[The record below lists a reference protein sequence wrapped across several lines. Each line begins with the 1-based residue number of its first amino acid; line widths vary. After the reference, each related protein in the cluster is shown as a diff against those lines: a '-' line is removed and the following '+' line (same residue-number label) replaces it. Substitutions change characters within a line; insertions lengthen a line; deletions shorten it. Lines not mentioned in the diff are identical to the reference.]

1 MVPREIDRRVV
12 IDRLAWIER
21 MLREIRRLPLDDR
34 EAFFADSR
42 NVWTAKSCLRR
53 ALEALFDLGRH
64 VLARGFGLGVNEYKA
79 IARELGR
86 QGILG
91 PEDVRRMVIMAGY
104 RNRLVHL
111 YHDVSEEELFQICRQ
126 DLGDVEQVADALRRW
141 LLAHPEKLDEPL
153 E

>member
-12 IDRLAWIER
+12 IDRLSWVER

-42 NVWTAKSCLRR
+42 NVWTAESCLRR

-64 VLARGFGLGVNEYKA
+64 VLARGFGFGVNEYKA

-91 PEDVRRMVIMAGY
+91 PEDVRRMVVMAGY